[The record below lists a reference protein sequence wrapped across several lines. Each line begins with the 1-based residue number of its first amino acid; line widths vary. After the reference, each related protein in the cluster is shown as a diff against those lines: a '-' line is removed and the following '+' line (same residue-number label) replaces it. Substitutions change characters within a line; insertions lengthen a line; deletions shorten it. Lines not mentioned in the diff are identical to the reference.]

1 MRLVLSLVV
10 TLCLAQFASASI
22 VFSLIQDPSTPGP
35 ITLGNSAVF
44 TVQIS
49 SDSGTI
55 NNLAGV
61 DFVIEANDPGFTGTA
76 IAGGQFVSGTNDLF
90 DPNGG
95 FVLPFPSSFQ
105 VFGANAGVGLTI
117 TAAPTTVA
125 KLTLSTAGATA
136 GNYTMNL
143 SSLLAVDPGF
153 NALPIL
159 AAAPLAYS
167 IITAVPEPSS
177 LVLIGLATAL
187 TCTRRRKSKVAAATN
202 IS

>member
-1 MRLVLSLVV
+1 MRLALSLIL
-10 TLCLAQFASASI
+10 TLCLAQCASASI

-35 ITLGNSAVF
+35 IVLGSTAVF

-61 DFVIEANDPGFTGTA
+61 DFVIEADDPLFTGTA
-76 IAGGQFVSGTNDLF
+76 IAGGQFISGTNDLF
-90 DPNGG
+90 GPLGG
-95 FVLPFPSSFQ
+95 FVLAFPSSFQ
-105 VFGANAGVGLTI
+105 VFGANAGTGLTI
-117 TAAPTTVA
+117 TAEPTTVA
-125 KLTLSTAGATA
+125 RLTLSTAGATA
-136 GNYTMNL
+136 GDYTMNL

-153 NALPIL
+153 DALSIV
-159 AAAPLAYS
+159 AAAPLAYT

-177 LVLIGLATAL
+177 LALVGLAITL

>member
-1 MRLVLSLVV
+1 MRLVLSLIL

-35 ITLGNSAVF
+35 ITLGSSAVF

-61 DFVIEANDPGFTGTA
+61 DFVIEADDPLFTGSA

-95 FVLPFPSSFQ
+95 FALAFPSSFQ

-143 SSLLAVDPGF
+143 SSLLVVDPGF
-153 NALPIL
+153 NALPIVV
-159 AAAPLAYS
+159 AAPLAYS

-177 LVLIGLATAL
+177 LALVGLAITL
-187 TCTRRRKSKVAAATN
+187 TYTRRRKSKVAGDSE

>member
-1 MRLVLSLVV
+1 MRLVLSLIL

-35 ITLGNSAVF
+35 ITLGSSAVF

-61 DFVIEANDPGFTGTA
+61 DFVIEADDPLFTGSA

-95 FVLPFPSSFQ
+95 FALAFPSSFQ
-105 VFGANAGVGLTI
+105 VFGANAGAGLTI

-125 KLTLSTAGATA
+125 TLTLSTVGATA

-143 SSLLAVDPGF
+143 SSLLVVDPSF
-153 NALPIL
+153 DPLLIV
-159 AAAPLAYS
+159 AAAPLAYT

-177 LVLIGLATAL
+177 LALIGLAITL
-187 TCTRRRKSKVAAATN
+187 TCTRRRKSKVTSASE